1 MFRKKNDDT
10 TKDENKDL
18 DLKLKLFAELVR
30 LWAHA
35 DAYLWNR
42 ARTIVGVQGAVL
54 AGGWVLLQQSDHWLM
69 AVLILAG
76 GGILSLA
83 LFLMVKR
90 DEQTRDYYAKFFI
103 DPLKASIF
111 GPPIY
116 KKPFREDDEA
126 PENEKMFRMIPPPKV
141 LFEFPFFRKKVTN
154 SAGRLIDVSFIVLI
168 ICDFLLAGYG
178 LYRYFG

>member
-10 TKDENKDL
+10 KKDENKDL

-54 AGGWVLLQQSDHWLM
+54 AGGWVLLQRSDHWFM
-69 AVLILAG
+69 GVLILAG

-103 DPLKASIF
+103 DPLWSLILVQESAQRFVHHCLIASARALRSGTKFIK
-111 GPPIY
+111 Y
-116 KKPFREDDEA
+116 RVVDVNRNASLAFR
-126 PENEKMFRMIPPPKV
+126 R
-141 LFEFPFFRKKVTN
+141 
-154 SAGRLIDVSFIVLI
+154 
-168 ICDFLLAGYG
+168 
-178 LYRYFG
+178 